1 MNNKE
6 LTIEENSNMAMELSE
21 KTAELVVEI
30 LKIADK
36 YEQSRDKT
44 MESVIFSLTI
54 STIAG
59 SFDKIKIDE
68 EECDN
73 DCEPVSEA
81 SDANE

>member
-54 STIAG
+54 SAMVG
-59 SFDKIKIDE
+59 SFEKMKFDE
-68 EECDN
+68 EETEN
-73 DCEPVSEA
+73 DR
-81 SDANE
+81 